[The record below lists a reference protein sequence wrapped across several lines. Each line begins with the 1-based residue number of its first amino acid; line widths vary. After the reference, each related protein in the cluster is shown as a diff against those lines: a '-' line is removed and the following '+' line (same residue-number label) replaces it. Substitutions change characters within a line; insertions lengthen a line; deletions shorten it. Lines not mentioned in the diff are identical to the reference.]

1 MPASGVKARD
11 RLVPRPPRRYSPP
24 VSRERLFVAF
34 FFVTLGLL
42 LYQLFLFLTP
52 FVRPLAWA
60 AILSLTFYPL
70 TAWLVHAFRG
80 SRAVAASV
88 LVVAVLTVA
97 VIPSILLGSLLV
109 SEAAGAYERV
119 RELVSSGDLN
129 RLIDQVRTSRP
140 GLLLGRVAAPVIDS
154 LNIDV
159 SQVLLGA
166 TSYVSTQIASQTGA
180 LARNVLETLVSGS
193 LMLLAL
199 FFFFRDG
206 DRMSAVI
213 LDLLPMDEEHKHE
226 VFSRV
231 YDTLTAVV
239 QSMVVLAVA
248 QGVLGGFG
256 YWAIGAL
263 PFSVFL
269 GFLTGVA
276 SFLPPFGAAFV
287 WMPATI
293 YLLVTGHIL
302 RGVFMVLWGLLAVS
316 MVDNII
322 RPLFIGGR
330 ARLPTFLLL
339 FTILGGMSVYGFLG
353 VFLGPVILAALLSF
367 IDIYREL
374 YATPKVVLAE
384 PPPAAR
390 VAEGR

>member
-1 MPASGVKARD
+1 M
-11 RLVPRPPRRYSPP
+11 
-24 VSRERLFVAF
+24 SRERLFAAF

-42 LYQLFLFLTP
+42 LYQLLLFLMP

-60 AILSLTFYPL
+60 AILALTFYPL
-70 TAWLVHAFRG
+70 TTWLVRVFRG

-88 LVVAVLTVA
+88 LVLAVLTVA
-97 VIPSILLGSLLV
+97 IIPSILLGSLLV
-109 SEAAGAYERV
+109 KEAAGAYDRV
-119 RELVSSGDLN
+119 KDLVQSGELN
-129 RLIDQVRTSRP
+129 RLIEQLRTSRP
-140 GLLLGRVAAPVIDS
+140 GILVDRWASPVIDS
-154 LNIDV
+154 LNLDL

-166 TSYVSTQIASQTGA
+166 TSYVSTQIAAQTGTI
-180 LARNVLETLVSGS
+180 ARNVLESLVSGS

-213 LDLLPMDEEHKHE
+213 RDLLPMDNEHKHE
-226 VFSRV
+226 VFARV

-269 GFLTGVA
+269 GFLTGIA

-287 WMPATI
+287 WVPAGV
-293 YLLVTGHIL
+293 YLLFTGHVA
-302 RGVFMVLWGLLAVS
+302 RGVLMFLWGLLAVS

-353 VFLGPVILAALLSF
+353 VFLAPVILAALLSF

-374 YATPKVVLAE
+374 YPSLKVVLVE
-384 PPPAAR
+384 PPPAPAPR

>member
-1 MPASGVKARD
+1 V
-11 RLVPRPPRRYSPP
+11 RPVARRYSPR
-24 VSRERLFVAF
+24 VSRERLFAAF
-34 FFVTLGLL
+34 FFLTLGLL

-60 AILSLTFYPL
+60 AILALTFYPL
-70 TAWLVHAFRG
+70 TSWLVRVFRG

-88 LVVAVLTVA
+88 LVLCVLTVA

-109 SEAAGAYERV
+109 SEAAGAYDRV
-119 RELVSSGDLN
+119 RELVQSGDLN
-129 RLIDQVRTSRP
+129 RLIDQLRTSRL
-140 GLLLGRVAAPVIDS
+140 GVLLDGVASPVVDS
-154 LNIDV
+154 LNIDL

-166 TSYVSTQIASQTGA
+166 TSYVSTQIAAQTGA
-180 LARNVLETLVSGS
+180 IARNVLESLVSGS

-206 DRMSAVI
+206 DRMSAV
-213 LDLLPMDEEHKHE
+213 LRDLLPMDDEHKHE

-239 QSMVVLAVA
+239 QSTVVMAVA

-256 YWAIGAL
+256 YWAVGAL

-287 WMPATI
+287 WVPAGV
-293 YLLVTGHIL
+293 YLLLTGHII
-302 RGVFMVLWGLLAVS
+302 RGVLMLLWGLLAVS

-353 VFLGPVILAALLSF
+353 VFLAPVILAALLSF

-374 YATPKVVLAE
+374 YATRKVVLVE
-384 PPPAAR
+384 PPPAGR

>member
-1 MPASGVKARD
+1 V
-11 RLVPRPPRRYSPP
+11 RPGSRRYSPR

-34 FFVTLGLL
+34 FFVTLGFL
-42 LYQLFLFLTP
+42 LYQLLLFLMP
-52 FVRPLAWA
+52 FYRPLAWA
-60 AILSLTFYPL
+60 AILALTFYPL
-70 TAWLVHAFRG
+70 TTWLVHLFRG
-80 SRAVAASV
+80 SRAIAASV
-88 LVVAVLTVA
+88 LVVTVLAVA

-109 SEAAGAYERV
+109 SEAAGAYDRV
-119 RELVSSGDLN
+119 KELVQSGDLN
-129 RLIDQVRTSRP
+129 RLIEQLRTSGP
-140 GLLLGRVAAPVIDS
+140 GVLLSRFASPIVDS
-154 LNIDV
+154 LNLDL
-159 SQVLLGA
+159 SQILLGA
-166 TSYVSTQIASQTGA
+166 TSFVSTQIASQTGA
-180 LARNVLETLVSGS
+180 IARNVLESLVSGT

-206 DRMSAVI
+206 DRMSAVVR
-213 LDLLPMDEEHKHE
+213 DLLPMDEEHKHE

-248 QGVLGGFG
+248 QGVLGGLG
-256 YWAIGAL
+256 YWAIGSL

-287 WMPATI
+287 WVPASI
-293 YLLVTGHIL
+293 YLLVTGHVVRGIL
-302 RGVFMVLWGLLAVS
+302 MLVWGTLAVS
-316 MVDNII
+316 MVDNVI

-367 IDIYREL
+367 VDIYREL
-374 YATPKVVLAE
+374 YSGQRIVLVESA
-384 PPPAAR
+384 PPPR
-390 VAEGR
+390 IAEGR

>member
-1 MPASGVKARD
+1 M
-11 RLVPRPPRRYSPP
+11 
-24 VSRERLFVAF
+24 SRERLFGAF

-52 FVRPLAWA
+52 FFRPLAWA
-60 AILSLTFYPL
+60 AILALTFYPL
-70 TAWLVHAFRG
+70 TTWLVRAFRG

-109 SEAAGAYERV
+109 SEAAGAYDRV
-119 RELVSSGDLN
+119 KDLVQSGDLN
-129 RLIDQVRTSRP
+129 RLIEQIRMSRL
-140 GLLLGRVAAPVIDS
+140 GVLLDRVASPVVDS
-154 LNIDV
+154 LNLDV

-166 TSYVSTQIASQTGA
+166 TSYVSTLLASQTGA
-180 LARNVLETLVSGS
+180 IARNVLETLVSGS

-206 DRMSAVI
+206 DRMSLVI
-213 LDLLPMDEEHKHE
+213 RDLLPMDEEHKHE
-226 VFSRV
+226 VFARV

-239 QSMVVLAVA
+239 QSMVVMAVA

-256 YWAIGAL
+256 YWAIGGL

-287 WMPATI
+287 WVPASI
-293 YLLVTGHIL
+293 YLLVTGHVIRGIL
-302 RGVFMVLWGLLAVS
+302 MVAWGILAVS
-316 MVDNII
+316 MIDNII

-339 FTILGGMSVYGFLG
+339 FAILGGMSVYGFLG

-367 IDIYREL
+367 VDIYREL
-374 YATPKVVLAE
+374 YAAPRVVVTE
-384 PPPAAR
+384 PPPAPR
-390 VAEGR
+390 VVGGRGAGPQPG

>member
-1 MPASGVKARD
+1 MRG
-11 RLVPRPPRRYSPP
+11 RLVRPVTRRYSPP
-24 VSRERLFVAF
+24 VSRERLFAAF
-34 FFVTLGLL
+34 FFVVLGLL
-42 LYQLFLFLTP
+42 LYQVFLFLAP
-52 FVRPLAWA
+52 FFRPLGWA
-60 AILSLTFYPL
+60 AILALTFYPL
-70 TAWLVHAFRG
+70 TTWLVRLFRG
-80 SRAVAASV
+80 SRALAASV
-88 LVVAVLTVA
+88 LVVAVFAVA
-97 VIPSILLGSLLV
+97 VIPSIVLGSLLV

-119 RELVSSGDLN
+119 KEMVQTGELN
-129 RLIDQVRTSRP
+129 RLLDQLRTSAP
-140 GLLLGRVAAPVIDS
+140 GQLFDRLSAPIIDALGVDLSQLLLAAS
-154 LNIDV
+154 SHL
-159 SQVLLGA
+159 SQLIA
-166 TSYVSTQIASQTGA
+166 TQTGA
-180 LARNVLETLVSGS
+180 LARNVLESVVSGT

-206 DRMSAVI
+206 DRMSAAI
-213 LDLLPMDEEHKHE
+213 RDLLPMDREHTDE
-226 VFSRV
+226 IFARV

-239 QSMVVLAVA
+239 QSMVVMAVC

-287 WMPATI
+287 WVPAAL
-293 YLLVTGHIL
+293 YLLVTGHL
-302 RGVFMVLWGLLAVS
+302 VRGVLMALWGLLAIS

-339 FTILGGMSVYGFLG
+339 FAILGGMSVYGFLG
-353 VFLGPVILAALLSF
+353 VFLAPVILAALLSF
-367 IDIYREL
+367 VDIYREM
-374 YATPKVVLAE
+374 YAAPTPAPVAVE
-384 PPPAAR
+384 PPPGR

>member
-1 MPASGVKARD
+1 VQP
-11 RLVPRPPRRYSPP
+11 LPRRYSPR

-42 LYQLFLFLTP
+42 LYELFLFLTP
-52 FVRPLAWA
+52 FFRPLAWA
-60 AILSLTFYPL
+60 AILALTFYPL
-70 TAWLVHAFRG
+70 TAWLVRLFRG
-80 SRAVAASV
+80 SRAIAASV

-109 SEAAGAYERV
+109 SEAAGAYDRV
-119 RELVSSGDLN
+119 KELVQSGALN
-129 RLIDQVRTSRP
+129 RLIDQLRTSRP
-140 GLLLGRVAAPVIDS
+140 GVLLDRFVSPVIDS
-154 LNIDV
+154 LNLDV
-159 SQVLLGA
+159 SQILLGA

-180 LARNVLETLVSGS
+180 IARNVLESLVSGS

-213 LDLLPMDEEHKHE
+213 RDLLPMDEEHKHE

-239 QSMVVLAVA
+239 QSMVVLAVV

-269 GFLTGVA
+269 GFLTGIA

-287 WMPATI
+287 WVPASI
-293 YLLVTGHIL
+293 YLLVTGHL
-302 RGVFMVLWGLLAVS
+302 VRGVLLLLWGLLAVS

-353 VFLGPVILAALLSF
+353 VFLGPVFLAALLSF

-374 YATPKVVLAE
+374 YAAPKVVVLE
-384 PPPAAR
+384 PPPASR

>member
-1 MPASGVKARD
+1 
-11 RLVPRPPRRYSPP
+11 
-24 VSRERLFVAF
+24 VSRERLFAAF
-34 FFVTLGLL
+34 FFVVLGLL
-42 LYQLFLFLTP
+42 LFQLFVFLAP
-52 FVRPLAWA
+52 FFRPLAWA
-60 AILSLTFYPL
+60 AILALTFYPL
-70 TAWLVHAFRG
+70 TTWLVRVFRG

-88 LVVAVLTVA
+88 LVLAVLAVA
-97 VIPSILLGSLLV
+97 VIPSIVLGSLLV
-109 SEAAGAYERV
+109 NEAAAAYERV
-119 RELVSSGDLN
+119 KELVQNGELHGILD
-129 RLIDQVRTSRP
+129 RLRTSHP
-140 GLLLGRVAAPVIDS
+140 GLLFDRAASPVIDAAGV
-154 LNIDV
+154 DV

-166 TSYVSTQIASQTGA
+166 TSFVSQQIASQTGA
-180 LARNVLETLVSGS
+180 IARNVLESLLSGS

-213 LDLLPMDEEHKHE
+213 RDLLPMDAEHKE
-226 VFSRV
+226 AIFARV

-248 QGVLGGFG
+248 QGLLGGLG

-269 GFLTGVA
+269 GFLTGIA

-287 WMPATI
+287 WAPAGL
-293 YLLVTGHIL
+293 YLLVTGSVV
-302 RGVFMVLWGLLAVS
+302 RGLLLLLWGTFAVS

-339 FTILGGMSVYGFLG
+339 FTILGGMAVYGFLG
-353 VFLGPVILAALLSF
+353 LFLAPVMLAALLSF
-367 IDIYREL
+367 VDMYREL
-374 YATPKVVLAE
+374 YVAPAE
-384 PPPAAR
+384 VSGPPPPAAESPPPAPR
-390 VAEGR
+390 SRAAPDRRG